1 MSCSKRSSASD
12 RERHSTDDRRRTTEM
27 TMREFSVV
35 SPACAVPC
43 RWFFA
48 NHFAG
53 RFARF
58 LTNSA
63 VGSTFAGLCAE
74 NFLHKLLGMLNA
86 SLWPILW
93 SHAPHALASLSAIA
107 KKGAKKTKR
116 RKKK

>member
-1 MSCSKRSSASD
+1 DTRPT
-12 RERHSTDDRRRTTEM
+12 TDM

-35 SPACAVPC
+35 SPACAGPC

-58 LTNSA
+58 VPNSA
-63 VGSTFAGLCAE
+63 VGSTFVGLCAE

-86 SLWPILW
+86 SLRPVLW

-107 KKGAKKTKR
+107 QKTNAPKTHI
-116 RKKK
+116 

>member
-1 MSCSKRSSASD
+1 D
-12 RERHSTDDRRRTTEM
+12 RERHATHDTRRTTEM
-27 TMREFSVV
+27 AMREFSVV

-58 LTNSA
+58 VPNSA
-63 VGSTFAGLCAE
+63 VGRAFARLCAE
-74 NFLHKLLGMLNA
+74 KFLHKLFGMIHG
-86 SLWPILW
+86 SLRPVLW

-107 KKGAKKTKR
+107 QKSNAPKTHI
-116 RKKK
+116 

>member
-12 RERHSTDDRRRTTEM
+12 RERHATHDRRRTSET
-27 TMREFSVV
+27 TTREFSVV
-35 SPACAVPC
+35 SSACAVPC

-58 LTNSA
+58 VPNSA

-74 NFLHKLLGMLNA
+74 NFLHKLLGMINA
-86 SLWPILW
+86 SLRPVLW

-107 KKGAKKTKR
+107 QKSNAPKTHI
-116 RKKK
+116 